1 VTTQV
6 EDLAAVPSGARAVIQ
21 GLKGGRQFVQRLTAL
36 GFTSGAEVLVKHNYG
51 HGPIITQI
59 RDTRIA
65 LGREEARKIQVARVE

>member
-1 VTTQV
+1 M
-6 EDLAAVPSGARAVIQ
+6 
-21 GLKGGRQFVQRLTAL
+21 
-36 GFTSGAEVLVKHNYG
+36 KHNYG